1 MGSGASQARY
11 EPMAESTTA
20 ASTPVAASEKAR
32 RERLMAKALAACGWS
47 DLLAPAR
54 LRLAAN
60 DIGNE
65 AMRAIKT
72 AASTSLELELCQ
84 GATIWGSRDPT
95 SKSLSPENSRRGSTA
110 MPPSPGNSGRYSQVR

>member
-1 MGSGASQARY
+1 MFA
-11 EPMAESTTA
+11 EPLESNAGLKKLQSAALPLNLLAMHIESTPLPTTSPHPALTA
-20 ASTPVAASEKAR
+20 ATPSIAPIG
-32 RERLMAKALAACGWS
+32 GWS

-72 AASTSLELELCQ
+72 AASISLELELCK
-84 GATIWGSRDPT
+84 GSTIWGSRDPT
-95 SKSLSPENSRRGSTA
+95 S
-110 MPPSPGNSGRYSQVR
+110 MPPSPGNSGRNSAVR